1 MKRVS
6 LLGST
11 GSIGTST
18 LDVLAGLPERFEV
31 ECLSAGSNID
41 LLCDQVTRFRPKRV
55 CVGEEYARDAGERRE
70 LMGVEVLH
78 GSDGLLALA
87 TDSKV
92 DLVINGLVAGVGL
105 RPTLA
110 AVESGKD
117 VAIANKET
125 LVVAGHLITDLAARN
140 GVRLIPLD
148 SELTPLWQSLQEVSP
163 QQVTRIVLS
172 ASGGPF
178 FDMSIDEMARATP
191 DEALRH
197 PTWRMGSKITIDSA
211 TLMNKGFEVIESRW
225 FLGLDV
231 EQIDVVIHRQS
242 IVHCLVEFLDGSL
255 TAHLSRPDMR
265 LPIQQALTHPDRLPT
280 LVPSLDLV
288 STGSLSFHAP
298 DLERFPCLG
307 LAYEACRAG
316 GTATAVLNA
325 ANEIGVYSFLEGR
338 IGFLDVPDVVRRTLD
353 AHDNTSGSNLNA
365 VFEADRW
372 GREKARE
379 AVAGLNR

>member
-1 MKRVS
+1 MKRIA

-31 ECLSAGSNID
+31 ECLSAGRNID
-41 LLCDQVTRFRPKRV
+41 LLCEQVTRFRPKRV
-55 CVGEEYARDAGERRE
+55 CVGEENAKDAGERRE
-70 LMGVEVLH
+70 LQGVEVLH

-87 TDSKV
+87 TDSEV

-110 AVESGKD
+110 AVEAGKD

-125 LVVAGHLITDLAARN
+125 LVVAGHLVTDLAARN

-148 SELTPLWQSLQEVSP
+148 SELTPLWQSLQEVP
-163 QQVTRIVLS
+163 QQQVTRIVLS

-178 FDMSIDEMARATP
+178 FKMSLDEMARATP

-197 PTWRMGSKITIDSA
+197 PTWRMGPKITIDSA
-211 TLMNKGFEVIESRW
+211 TLMNKGFEVIESHW
-225 FLGLDV
+225 FLGLDI

-280 LVPSLDLV
+280 AVPSLDLV
-288 STGSLSFHAP
+288 ATGSLSFDAP
-298 DLERFPCLG
+298 DLERFPCLA
-307 LAYEACRAG
+307 LAYEVGRAG
-316 GTATAVLNA
+316 GTAAAVLNA
-325 ANEIGVYSFLEGR
+325 ANEIGVYSFLAGR

-353 AHDNTSGSNLNA
+353 AHVNASGSNLDA

-379 AVAGLNR
+379 VAARLET

>member
-41 LLCDQVTRFRPKRV
+41 LLCDQVTRFRPERV
-55 CVGEEYARDAGERRE
+55 CVGEQYAKEAGERRE
-70 LMGVEVLH
+70 LKGVEVLH

-87 TDSKV
+87 TDPAV

-110 AVESGKD
+110 AVEAGKD

-125 LVVAGHLITDLAARN
+125 LVVAGQLVTDLAARN
-140 GVRLIPLD
+140 GVQLIPLD
-148 SELTPLWQSLQEVSP
+148 SELTPLWQNLQEISP
-163 QQVTRIVLS
+163 RQVTRIVLP

-178 FDMSIDEMARATP
+178 FDMSLDEMARATP

-197 PTWRMGSKITIDSA
+197 PTWRMGPKITIDSA

-225 FLGLDV
+225 FLGLDI

-280 LVPSLDLV
+280 RVPSLDLV

-298 DLERFPCLG
+298 DLERFPCLA
-307 LAYEACRAG
+307 LAYEVCRAG
-316 GTATAVLNA
+316 GTAAAVLNA
-325 ANEIGVYSFLEGR
+325 ANEVGVYSFLAGR
-338 IGFLDVPDVVRRTLD
+338 IGFLDVPDVVRQTLD
-353 AHDNTSGSNLNA
+353 AHVNASGSNLDA
-365 VFEADRW
+365 LFEADRW
-372 GREKARE
+372 GREKARDV
-379 AVAGLNR
+379 VARLKR

>member
-1 MKRVS
+1 MTRVS

-31 ECLSAGSNID
+31 VCLSAGSNID
-41 LLCDQVTRFRPKRV
+41 LLCEQVTRFRPKRV
-55 CVGEEYARDAGERRE
+55 CVGEECAKEAGERNE
-70 LMGVEVLH
+70 LKGVELLH
-78 GSDGLLALA
+78 GSDGLIASA
-87 TDSKV
+87 TDSGV

-110 AVESGKD
+110 AVEAGKD

-125 LVVAGHLITDLAARN
+125 LVVAGDLVTELAARN

-148 SELTPLWQSLQEVSP
+148 SELTPLWQSLQEVSRE
-163 QQVTRIVLS
+163 QVTRIVLS

-178 FDMSIDEMARATP
+178 FDMSLDEMARVTP
-191 DEALRH
+191 EEALRH
-197 PTWRMGSKITIDSA
+197 PTWRMGPKITIDSA

-225 FLGLDV
+225 FLGLDI

-255 TAHLSRPDMR
+255 IAHLSRPDMR
-265 LPIQQALTHPDRLPT
+265 LPIQQALTHPVRLPT
-280 LVPSLDLV
+280 PVPSLDLV

-298 DLERFPCLG
+298 DLERFPCLA
-307 LAYEACRAG
+307 LAYEVCRAG
-316 GTATAVLNA
+316 GTAAAVLNA
-325 ANEIGVYSFLEGR
+325 ANEIGVDSFLTGR

-353 AHDNTSGSNLNA
+353 AHVNASGSNLDA

-372 GREKARE
+372 GREKATE
-379 AVAGLNR
+379 IVARILR

>member
-70 LMGVEVLH
+70 LMGVEILH

-87 TDSKV
+87 TDSEV

-197 PTWRMGSKITIDSA
+197 PTWRMGPKITIDSA

-225 FLGLDV
+225 FLGLDI

-353 AHDNTSGSNLNA
+353 AHDNTSGANLNA

>member
-1 MKRVS
+1 MKRVA

-18 LDVLAGLPERFEV
+18 LDVLAGLPDRFEV
-31 ECLSAGSNID
+31 ESLSAGRNIN
-41 LLCDQVTRFRPKRV
+41 LLCGQVRRFRPKRV
-55 CVGEEYARDAGERRE
+55 CVADENATDAGERPE
-70 LMGVEVLH
+70 LQGVEVLH
-78 GSDGLLALA
+78 GPDGLIALA
-87 TDSKV
+87 TDANV

-110 AVESGKD
+110 AVEAGKD
-117 VAIANKET
+117 VAIANKES
-125 LVVAGHLITDLAARN
+125 LVVAGHLITELAARN

-148 SELTPLWQSLQEVSP
+148 SELTPLWQSLQEVP
-163 QQVTRIVLS
+163 HQQVARIVLS

-178 FDMSIDEMARATP
+178 FEMTLDEMARATP
-191 DEALRH
+191 DDALRH
-197 PTWRMGSKITIDSA
+197 PTWRMGPKITIDSA

-225 FLGLDV
+225 FLGLDI

-242 IVHCLVEFLDGSL
+242 VVHCLVEFLDGSL

-280 LVPSLDLV
+280 AVSSLDLV

-298 DLERFPCLG
+298 DLERFPCLAI
-307 LAYEACRAG
+307 AYDVGRAG
-316 GTATAVLNA
+316 GTAAAVLNA
-325 ANEIGVYSFLEGR
+325 ANEIGVYSFLSGR

-353 AHDNTSGSNLNA
+353 AHVNASGSKLDA
-365 VFEADRW
+365 VLEADRW

-379 AVAGLNR
+379 VVARLAK

>member
-41 LLCDQVTRFRPKRV
+41 LLCKQVTRFRPKRV
-55 CVGEEYARDAGERRE
+55 CAGEAYAKDAGARRE
-70 LMGVEVLH
+70 LKGVEVLH

-87 TDSKV
+87 TDPNV

-110 AVESGKD
+110 ALEAGKD

-125 LVVAGHLITDLAARN
+125 LVVAGHLVTELAARN

-178 FDMSIDEMARATP
+178 FDMSPDEMARATP

-197 PTWRMGSKITIDSA
+197 PTWRMGPKITIDSA

-225 FLGLDV
+225 FLGLDI

-280 LVPSLDLV
+280 AVPSLDLV

-298 DLERFPCLG
+298 DLERFPCLA
-307 LAYEACRAG
+307 LAYEVGRAG
-316 GTATAVLNA
+316 GTAAAVLNA
-325 ANEIGVYSFLEGR
+325 ANEIGVYSFLAGR

-353 AHDNTSGSNLNA
+353 AHVNASGSNLDA

-379 AVAGLNR
+379 VVAHLEG

>member
-1 MKRVS
+1 MMRVS

-41 LLCDQVTRFRPKRV
+41 LLCDQVKRFRPKRV
-55 CVGEEYARDAGERRE
+55 CVGEEYAKEAGERNE
-70 LMGVEVLH
+70 LKGLELLH
-78 GSDGLLALA
+78 GPDGLIALA
-87 TDSKV
+87 TDSRV
-92 DLVINGLVAGVGL
+92 DLVINGLVAGAGL

-110 AVESGKD
+110 AVEAGRD

-125 LVVAGHLITDLAARN
+125 LVVAGHLVTELAARN

-148 SELTPLWQSLQEVSP
+148 SELTPLWQNLQGVSP

-178 FDMSIDEMARATP
+178 FDMSLDEMARATP
-191 DEALRH
+191 EEALRH
-197 PTWRMGSKITIDSA
+197 PTWRMGPKITIDSA

-225 FLGLDV
+225 FLGLDI

-255 TAHLSRPDMR
+255 TAHLSHPDMR
-265 LPIQQALTHPDRLPT
+265 LPIQQALTHPERLPT
-280 LVPSLDLV
+280 PVPSLDLV

-298 DLERFPCLG
+298 DLERFPCLA
-307 LAYEACRAG
+307 LAYEVCREG
-316 GTATAVLNA
+316 GTAAAVLNA
-325 ANEIGVYSFLEGR
+325 ANEIGVYAFLAGR

-353 AHDNTSGSNLNA
+353 AHVNASGANLDA

-379 AVAGLNR
+379 IVAGLNR

>member
-1 MKRVS
+1 MKRVA

-31 ECLSAGSNID
+31 ECLSAGGNID
-41 LLCDQVTRFRPKRV
+41 LLCEQVARFRPKRV
-55 CVGEEYARDAGERRE
+55 CVREENAKNARGRRE
-70 LMGVEVLH
+70 LQGIEVLH

-87 TDSKV
+87 TDTEV

-110 AVESGKD
+110 AVEAGKD

-125 LVVAGHLITDLAARN
+125 LVVAGHLVTELAERY
-140 GVRLIPLD
+140 GVQLIPLD
-148 SELTPLWQSLQEVSP
+148 SELTPLWQSLQEVP
-163 QQVTRIVLS
+163 PKQVKRIVLS

-178 FDMSIDEMARATP
+178 FEMPLDEMARATP

-197 PTWRMGSKITIDSA
+197 PTWRMGPKITIDSA

-225 FLGLDV
+225 FLGLDID
-231 EQIDVVIHRQS
+231 QIDVVIHRQS

-255 TAHLSRPDMR
+255 TAHMSRPDMR

-280 LVPSLDLV
+280 AVPSLDLV
-288 STGSLSFHAP
+288 ATGSLSFHAP
-298 DLERFPCLG
+298 DLERFPCLA
-307 LAYEACRAG
+307 LAYEAGRAE
-316 GTATAVLNA
+316 GTAAAVLNA
-325 ANEIGVYSFLEGR
+325 ANEIGVYSFLAGR

-353 AHDNTSGSNLNA
+353 AHVNATGSSLDA

-379 AVAGLNR
+379 VVARLES

>member
-1 MKRVS
+1 MKRVA

-18 LDVLAGLPERFEV
+18 LDVLAGLPDRFEV
-31 ECLSAGSNID
+31 ESLSAGRNIK
-41 LLCDQVTRFRPKRV
+41 LLCGQVRRFRPKRV
-55 CVGEEYARDAGERRE
+55 CVADENATDAGERPE
-70 LMGVEVLH
+70 LQGVEVLH
-78 GSDGLLALA
+78 GPDGLIALA
-87 TDSKV
+87 TDANV

-110 AVESGKD
+110 AVEAGKD
-117 VAIANKET
+117 VAIANKES
-125 LVVAGHLITDLAARN
+125 LVVAGHLITELAARN

-148 SELTPLWQSLQEVSP
+148 SELTPLWQSLQEVP
-163 QQVTRIVLS
+163 QQQVARIVLS

-178 FDMSIDEMARATP
+178 FEMSLDEMARATP
-191 DEALRH
+191 DDALRH
-197 PTWRMGSKITIDSA
+197 PTWRMGPKITIDSA

-225 FLGLDV
+225 FLGLDI

-242 IVHCLVEFLDGSL
+242 VVHCLVEFLDGSL

-280 LVPSLDLV
+280 AVSSLDLV

-298 DLERFPCLG
+298 DLERFPCLAI
-307 LAYEACRAG
+307 AYDVGRAG
-316 GTATAVLNA
+316 GTAAAVLNA
-325 ANEIGVYSFLEGR
+325 ANEIGVYSFLSGR

-353 AHDNTSGSNLNA
+353 AHVNASGSKLDA
-365 VFEADRW
+365 VLEADRW

-379 AVAGLNR
+379 VVARLAK